1 MTLFNFSLT
10 LDGVTA
16 DTTGLEDALHAAGC
30 DDALICFYGKTV
42 YLEFDRESD
51 NFAHAICSAISD
63 IESANIGAKVISV
76 DSSLVGL
83 SDIAELTE
91 LSRQA
96 IAMLKDG
103 TRGPGGFPSP
113 IQRLGGT
120 SPLWRWADVAAW
132 LAQQGKIDPRLADNA
147 QCLEHINLAL
157 QLRSDR
163 QRQQV
168 EHYSSLLEHAEK
180 QV

>member
-1 MTLFNFSLT
+1 
-10 LDGVTA
+10 
-16 DTTGLEDALHAAGC
+16 
-30 DDALICFYGKTV
+30 
-42 YLEFDRESD
+42 
-51 NFAHAICSAISD
+51 
-63 IESANIGAKVISV
+63 
-76 DSSLVGL
+76 
-83 SDIAELTE
+83 
-91 LSRQA
+91 
-96 IAMLKDG
+96 MLKDG

-168 EHYSSLLEHAEK
+168 EHYCSLLEHAEK
-180 QV
+180 QT